1 MVGGVS
7 GIYNQ
12 RECFYG
18 LLRNGYVAYLRKL
31 ASSTKPLFASKIL
44 PRVASISNPIHILIL
59 LKQFISQDTQV
70 NLAKKTL
77 SDFIA
82 LIFPLC

>member
-1 MVGGVS
+1 MVVGGVS

-31 ASSTKPLFASKIL
+31 ASSTKSLVASKIL
-44 PRVASISNPIHILIL
+44 TGHIKSHPYLDSIEAVILS
-59 LKQFISQDTQV
+59 LKNSR
-70 NLAKKTL
+70 AK
-77 SDFIA
+77 
-82 LIFPLC
+82 